1 MMDYDKIYERIVRR
15 GDEILEQRRKKA
27 VKIKQT
33 SYAVSGVC
41 AAAIVGVG
49 VWRIT
54 SSKNL
59 TNNSFNENNIVSD
72 IESTTTEAL
81 SKTTTVTTN
90 KPVTSKG
97 SETSKKA
104 TRITQNQTTVTTAN
118 NLDTTPSSQPVL
130 TSKTTRNENTNATTI
145 RTTTSV
151 MVTQIETTTS
161 GTVRVDSNNNN
172 SNNNNSDEPPVNKQF
187 LEIKIDIGIDPD
199 TNENIIKSY
208 YYTNAEISKEL
219 LVDMLYERHIEQ
231 EYFDKDDKMTKT
243 AIADVEI
250 YSIKN
255 ISSIAAVAIKFKG
268 EEKYYFYY
276 DKGYSSESLQGLI
289 DDLSLS
295 SDGLKDSVYI
305 KNQKYTDIDTEKIWA
320 MITERTDIP
329 NDFLYCIEHNIVVVP
344 KVSFSYT
351 SPYISAI
358 TGSIGISEKG
368 YISTNVG
375 RNGAYFYIGEEKANE
390 IINYICDNY

>member
-172 SNNNNSDEPPVNKQF
+172 SNNNNFYAYASETWWNREASISATGATSITLSDDDNDISQYYAGSSHTSETTYTGGLNAVNVTNNTLSYNSNLTASLTSEQRKKNVTPEYTDFNVSSTHYYWYNNTLSTTQPTGTPT
-187 LEIKIDIGIDPD
+187 DIALS
-199 TNENIIKSY
+199 SY
-208 YYTNAEISKEL
+208 SWSTTT
-219 LVDMLYERHIEQ
+219 R
-231 EYFDKDDKMTKT
+231 
-243 AIADVEI
+243 
-250 YSIKN
+250 
-255 ISSIAAVAIKFKG
+255 
-268 EEKYYFYY
+268 
-276 DKGYSSESLQGLI
+276 SLQIASGHLCF
-289 DDLSLS
+289 
-295 SDGLKDSVYI
+295 V
-305 KNQKYTDIDTEKIWA
+305 
-320 MITERTDIP
+320 
-329 NDFLYCIEHNIVVVP
+329 H
-344 KVSFSYT
+344 
-351 SPYISAI
+351 
-358 TGSIGISEKG
+358 
-368 YISTNVG
+368 G
-375 RNGAYFYIGEEKANE
+375 RALDPLHLPFQSHRNP
-390 IINYICDNY
+390 